1 MSSGMHRRV
10 FPSLFRGRGRWL
22 PFWLLFWLLASPT
35 LPLSVAQTPP
45 PQKPTPPAPPPGP
58 PQTPPQKY
66 CPVMTSE
73 EVDPETSPQV
83 MYEGVTI
90 YLCCDQCVSK
100 FRRDPAAYLDPAI
113 VPALRGKKLPPRGLE
128 QVYCPVLRD
137 RKVSAKDPFT
147 IYQGVKVYFYNDLAR
162 QRFEKDPQRYADPA
176 ILPQLK
182 KVKPQP

>member
-10 FPSLFRGRGRWL
+10 FSHRFRGRGRWL
-22 PFWLLFWLLASPT
+22 PLLLLFWLLASPT
-35 LPLSVAQTPP
+35 LPSSVAQAPP
-45 PQKPTPPAPPPGP
+45 PQKSTPPAPPPGS

-66 CPVMTSE
+66 CPIMTSE
-73 EVDPETSPQV
+73 EVDPETSPRV

-182 KVKPQP
+182 KAK